1 MELTCDFDSYK
12 KQNHN
17 TPEDC
22 SLFQLYKVYI
32 PCHITNICTYLLLA
46 NDHNKRKKKTLLTK
60 TATSS
65 DNMLLL

>member
-1 MELTCDFDSYK
+1 MLGYSTLALNVRELTCDFDSYK
-12 KQNHN
+12 KQYHN

-46 NDHNKRKKKTLLTK
+46 NDHKMKKEKNTFH
-60 TATSS
+60 
-65 DNMLLL
+65 